1 MRKVFQ
7 VLCWAAIIAVSA
19 DFPQVSA
26 DAKPPT
32 RAERTAR
39 LQSALEDLAFDY
51 SNKERV
57 GHGVEKCARSR
68 ALKFVARRHSE
79 HMCALHAFAHESSV
93 FPAGWR
99 TLESRLR
106 RVSVSQGGENIG
118 YLTVNRDSE
127 AWARRMVSSWMK
139 SPTHRNNL
147 LEAGFCYMD
156 VGVYLCDDD
165 LVYITQVFGTEE
177 GRAP

>member
-1 MRKVFQ
+1 MRIGLQ
-7 VLCWAAIIAVSA
+7 ALCWAAVIAVSA
-19 DFPQVSA
+19 DFPQISA
-26 DAKPPT
+26 DAKPT
-32 RAERTAR
+32 TTAERAAR
-39 LQSALEDLAFDY
+39 LQSALEELAFDY
-51 SNKERV
+51 SNKERLR
-57 GHGVEKCARSR
+57 HGLEKFARSR

-79 HMCALHAFAHESSV
+79 HMCVMRAFEHESSV
-93 FPAGWR
+93 FPPGWR

-118 YLTVNRDSE
+118 YLTVSRDSE

-156 VGVYLCDDD
+156 VGVHLCDDE